1 MIKNI
6 ILTSAEENVNLKGIL
21 QLETTSTKTLVSLK
35 TYNFSK
41 TLGKFLLGI
50 KCGVNLYKVELS

>member
-6 ILTSAEENVNLKGIL
+6 ILTSAKENINVKGIL
-21 QLETTSTKTLVSLK
+21 SLETTSSKTLVNLK

-41 TLGKFLLGI
+41 TLGKFVLAINVVQICL
-50 KCGVNLYKVELS
+50 KST